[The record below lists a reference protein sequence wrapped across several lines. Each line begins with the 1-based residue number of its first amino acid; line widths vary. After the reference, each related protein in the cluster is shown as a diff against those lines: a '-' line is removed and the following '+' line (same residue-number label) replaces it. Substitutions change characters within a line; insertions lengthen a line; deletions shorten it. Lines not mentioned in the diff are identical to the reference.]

1 VLLRDSGYKRG
12 SHVAGGWHYGGWGVV
27 YTQTKELHIHRYVQV
42 GPTEVPKLETEAAP
56 ISKPERP
63 PYNVAASF
71 G

>member
-1 VLLRDSGYKRG
+1 MTLPGLTLQRLGCSIYTNERVTHTHMRG
-12 SHVAGGWHYGGWGVV
+12 
-27 YTQTKELHIHRYVQV
+27 

-63 PYNVAASF
+63 PYNGAASD